1 MNDLDTVV
9 SKLHD
14 IHEPAAVSFWPL
26 APGWWTLLGLLV
38 AVPLLILGLR
48 ALRRRAR
55 PARREALRELHQ
67 LREDYAKHGDALR
80 AVSEI
85 SVLIRRACLA
95 RYPRADVAGLT
106 GDAWLTFLDETSR
119 TRDFSTGAGRVLIT
133 GPYRSRADIDVN
145 ALVGVTTKWL
155 FEAK

>member
-9 SKLHD
+9 SKLRD

-26 APGWWTLLGLLV
+26 APGWWALLGLLV
-38 AVPLLILGLR
+38 AVPLLILGWR
-48 ALRRRAR
+48 ALRRRAK

-67 LREDYAKHGDALR
+67 LREDYAKHGNVLR

-85 SVLIRRACLA
+85 SMLIRRTCLA

-106 GDAWLTFLDETSR
+106 GEAWLAFLDETGR
-119 TRDFSTGAGRVLIT
+119 TREFSTGAGRVLVSA
-133 GPYRSRADIDVN
+133 PYQNRADTDVD

-155 FEAK
+155 FAAK